1 MLPQELFEQVL
12 AMDDFPIFV
21 HLMINKNLE
30 LQKQALMLITMVHGQ
45 LPSSLQEGG
54 AKPVA
59 VLQMSQQDEE
69 EVLKAVLEWVISVIS
84 RMRMRF

>member
-30 LQKQALMLITMVHGQ
+30 LQKQALMLITMVHGH
-45 LPSSLQEGG
+45 LPSSLQEGSG
-54 AKPVA
+54 KPVA
-59 VLQMSQQDEE
+59 VPQLSQQDED
-69 EVLKAVLEWVISVIS
+69 EVLKAVLE
-84 RMRMRF
+84 

>member
-1 MLPQELFEQVL
+1 VL

-21 HLMINKNLE
+21 HLMSNTNLE

-69 EVLKAVLEWVISVIS
+69 EVLKAVLERVMSVTS
-84 RMRMRF
+84 CFRASHEDH